1 MLFDAGLATLLMTPP
16 RVLSST
22 NLSSSLILS
31 FNGLMNFSMLTL
43 FDPDSSVILLGTIRL
58 SDLTEPDKAF
68 EKSGKLS

>member
-1 MLFDAGLATLLMTPP
+1 
-16 RVLSST
+16 
-22 NLSSSLILS
+22 
-31 FNGLMNFSMLTL
+31 MNFSILTL